1 MNAIGERLWRS
12 WELFKSSLCVMREH
26 PKLLLFPLLTTV
38 LTVGIVLF
46 FLLPVAV
53 ALLVPSLNLPSQFKS
68 LVEWIGVVNTS
79 SPGGQNLNV
88 ALNAFGMGCF
98 ALLYLVSM
106 FLATFF
112 NVAFFNEILAAL
124 NGQEVS
130 IKRGFEA
137 AFARV
142 GAILMWSLL
151 AGLVGLIIR
160 AIEER
165 LSIVGR
171 IVAGLIGLAWSVAS
185 IFVIPILVRENVDA
199 NPFRIL
205 KRSAHTI
212 KQTWGEALVGYV
224 GLQGANILVLWFSLV
239 YWALAGLLSFLMQT
253 PLPLIPA
260 GVFWLLAIS
269 VYAYLAGVAGKIY
282 LCALYMYATEGAV
295 PAHYDAAMMDM
306 AWKVK
311 KS

>member
-1 MNAIGERLWRS
+1 M
-12 WELFKSSLCVMREH
+12 
-26 PKLLLFPLLTTV
+26 
-38 LTVGIVLF
+38 
-46 FLLPVAV
+46 AV

-124 NGQEVS
+124 SGQEVS

-151 AGLVGLIIR
+151 AGLV
-160 AIEER
+160 
-165 LSIVGR
+165 
-171 IVAGLIGLAWSVAS
+171 
-185 IFVIPILVRENVDA
+185 D
-199 NPFRIL
+199 
-205 KRSAHTI
+205 
-212 KQTWGEALVGYV
+212 
-224 GLQGANILVLWFSLV
+224 
-239 YWALAGLLSFLMQT
+239 
-253 PLPLIPA
+253 
-260 GVFWLLAIS
+260 
-269 VYAYLAGVAGKIY
+269 
-282 LCALYMYATEGAV
+282 
-295 PAHYDAAMMDM
+295 
-306 AWKVK
+306 
-311 KS
+311 